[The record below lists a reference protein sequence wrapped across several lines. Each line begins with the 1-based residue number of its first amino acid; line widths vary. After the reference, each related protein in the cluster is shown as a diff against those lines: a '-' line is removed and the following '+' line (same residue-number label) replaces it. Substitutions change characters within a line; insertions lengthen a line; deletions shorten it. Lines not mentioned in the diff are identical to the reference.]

1 MFVLCSLY
9 IVSTRLTIIL
19 DIFDNSNYKL
29 FCDKMYKLFVIETT
43 LSVYVSL
50 SGNSYVA
57 STLLACVAADA
68 C

>member
-9 IVSTRLTIIL
+9 IVSTRLTIVL
-19 DIFDNSNYKL
+19 DIFDNTNCKL
-29 FCDKMYKLFVIETT
+29 FCDIMYKLFVIETT
-43 LSVYVSL
+43 LSVSVSL
-50 SGNSYVA
+50 SGTSCVA